1 MLLQLRKV
9 KEPGLAVVFPAPVKQ
24 QHRRRR
30 KHVQLAGRLRRPSD
44 FNRNRGKTQLIGQLL
59 CTHEI
64 RRADAAVLR
73 RKKNHE
79 IRTTGNLPDQFLIR
93 PDFLHGPSPPSAC
106 ISVPILKPY
115 AQRVNPDARAQL

>member
-73 RKKNHE
+73 RKENH
-79 IRTTGNLPDQFLIR
+79 
-93 PDFLHGPSPPSAC
+93 
-106 ISVPILKPY
+106 
-115 AQRVNPDARAQL
+115 